1 MKAVIGLY
9 LPPYWKYPMEYRENM
24 TSISSWDIPQPHA
37 AVLVSS
43 KSCAFD
49 FRTQTWCL
57 RRLFSFMS
65 AKVWTPNLRDI
76 FLFCTSLCTGIR
88 KKVSMWVYVTM
99 DCLKGIYNGIG
110 IRFFLM
116 ALIKIWTLVMYVLQR
131 NLKKVCF
138 VLQVCMISL
147 RVREME
153 TNTNNMKCLVFVWTQ
168 CLCKQIIC

>member
-1 MKAVIGLY
+1 MKNLPQENKLNRTWIKAVIGLY

-116 ALIKIWTLVMYVLQR
+116 ALIKIWTLVMYVLRR

-138 VLQVCMISL
+138 CTSSVHDLA
-147 RVREME
+147 EGE
-153 TNTNNMKCLVFVWTQ
+153 GDGNEYE
-168 CLCKQIIC
+168 